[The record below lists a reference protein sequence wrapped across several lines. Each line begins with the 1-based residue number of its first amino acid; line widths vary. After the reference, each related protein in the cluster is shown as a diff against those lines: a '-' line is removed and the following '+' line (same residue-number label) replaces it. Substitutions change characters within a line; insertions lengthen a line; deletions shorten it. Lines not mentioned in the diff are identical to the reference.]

1 MADSILVTGASGMLG
16 RDVQEVLEGASV
28 TALGRSEL
36 DITDPTAV
44 ADAVSGH
51 KVVINC
57 AAFTKVDDAE
67 SREVEALAINATGAE
82 NLARATAAQGARLI
96 QVSTDYVFDGTAT
109 SPYSEDS
116 PRNPVSAYG
125 RTKAQGEKLALQL
138 NPGRTLI
145 VRTAWL
151 YGAHGP
157 NFVKTMLRLAA
168 ERVSL
173 TVVDDQVG
181 QPTWT
186 RDVALQLRRLID
198 AGESSGIY
206 HATSSGS
213 TSWFGF
219 ARAIFEIAG
228 LDPKRIAPISSVD
241 FVRPAPRPA
250 YSVLG
255 HAAWKKVGIPPI
267 GDWRDRLREA
277 ANSGVLRAEIE
288 P

>member
-1 MADSILVTGASGMLG
+1 MLG
-16 RDVQEVLEGASV
+16 RDLQEVFDGARV

-36 DITDPTAV
+36 DITDPSAVNSAV
-44 ADAVSGH
+44 ASHD
-51 KVVINC
+51 VVINC

-67 SREVEALAINATGAE
+67 SREPEAFAINATGAA
-82 NLARATAAQGARLI
+82 NLARAAAAESARLI
-96 QVSTDYVFDGTAT
+96 QVSTDYVFNGRAA

-125 RTKAQGEKLALQL
+125 RTKAEGERLALEL

-151 YGAHGP
+151 FGAHGP

-168 ERVSL
+168 ERESL

-186 RDVALQLRRLID
+186 RDVALQIKRLIEAD
-198 AGESSGIY
+198 VAKGIY
-206 HATSSGS
+206 HATSSGR

-219 ARAIFEIAG
+219 ARAIFELAG
-228 LDPKRIAPISSVD
+228 LDPKRISPISSAE

-250 YSVLG
+250 FSVLG
-255 HAAWKKVGIPPI
+255 HDAWAKAGIPPI
-267 GDWRDRLREA
+267 GDWAERLREA
-277 ANSGVLRAEIE
+277 AEAGVLSAEIA

>member
-1 MADSILVTGASGMLG
+1 MLG
-16 RDVQEVLEGASV
+16 RDLQEVLDGAPF
-28 TALGRSEL
+28 TALNRSEL
-36 DITDPTAV
+36 DITDLSAV
-44 ADAVSGH
+44 KTAVSGH
-51 KVVINC
+51 EVVINC

-67 SREVEALAINATGAE
+67 SRESEAFAINATGAT
-82 NLARATAAQGARLI
+82 NLARAAATEGARLI
-96 QVSTDYVFDGTAT
+96 QVSTDYVFDGRAT

-125 RTKAQGEKLALQL
+125 KTKAEGERLALEL

-168 ERVSL
+168 ERESL

-186 RDVALQLRRLID
+186 RDVAVQIKRLIEAD
-198 AGESSGIY
+198 VAEGIF
-206 HATSSGS
+206 HATSSGR

-219 ARAIFEIAG
+219 ARAIFELAG
-228 LDPKRIAPISSVD
+228 LDPKRISPISSAD

-250 YSVLG
+250 FSVLA
-255 HAAWKKVGIPPI
+255 HEAWAKVEIPPI
-267 GDWRDRLREA
+267 GDWGERLREA
-277 ANSGVLRAEIE
+277 AEAGLVKAESH
-288 P
+288 PA